1 MHMICEAGAGRAEN
15 LAYVRITFLHGDNAF
30 FHHLAPTCAY
40 TLAAQSCSH
49 NTKIV
54 DDMALNYI
62 WSGFFLVGFIAAL
75 LQWLFL
81 GDTEIF
87 KKIIDGTFDS
97 AKMGVMDIALPL
109 AGVMTLWLGI
119 MNVGEKAGAIGVL
132 AKIISPFFSRIFP
145 EVPKDHPATGHM
157 VMNFSA
163 NLLGLDN
170 AATPFGLKAM
180 ESLQTL
186 NPDKDTA
193 SNAQIMFLV
202 LHTSGL
208 TLIPLAIMAQRSI
221 LGAKDPSDIFIP
233 CMIATYVA
241 TVTGLIVVAIK
252 QRINLFDRVVLAWL
266 GGMTSAIAL
275 LIYYFTQY
283 LTKPEIQLV
292 SKVASN
298 LILFSIIIVFI
309 VGAMRKKV
317 NVYEAFIEGA
327 KGGIQTSLTI
337 IPYLVGMLVAISV
350 IRNSGVLGFVVSGLE
365 WVFIHLGMTTEFTPA
380 LPTALMKPLSG
391 SGSKAMMIDAMQT
404 YGVDSFVGRLA
415 CIFQGSAD
423 TTFYIVALY
432 FGSVGIRKT
441 RYAISCGLI
450 ADFAG
455 IIAAI
460 FVAYMFFG

>member
-1 MHMICEAGAGRAEN
+1 
-15 LAYVRITFLHGDNAF
+15 
-30 FHHLAPTCAY
+30 
-40 TLAAQSCSH
+40 
-49 NTKIV
+49 
-54 DDMALNYI
+54 MALNYI
-62 WSGFFLVGFIAAL
+62 WSGFFLVGFLAAL
-75 LQWLFL
+75 AQWLFL

-87 KKIIDGTFDS
+87 KKIVDGTFES

-119 MNVGEKAGAIGVL
+119 MNIGEKAGAIGWL
-132 AKIISPFFSRIFP
+132 ARVIAPFFSRIFP

-208 TLIPLAIMAQRSI
+208 TLIPLAIMAQRAI

-241 TVTGLIVVAIK
+241 TLTGIIVVSIK
-252 QRINLFDRVVLAWL
+252 QRINLLNRVVIGWL
-266 GGMTSAIAL
+266 GGMTAAICAL
-275 LIYYFTQY
+275 IFFFTNF
-283 LTKPEIQLV
+283 LTKPEIELV
-292 SKVASN
+292 SRVSSN

-309 VGAMRKKV
+309 LGAMRKQV

-350 IRNSGVLGFVVSGLE
+350 IRNSGVLGFVVRGLE
-365 WVFIHLGMTTEFTPA
+365 WIFISLGMPTEFTPA

-391 SGSKAMMIDAMQT
+391 SGSKAMMIDAMTT

-455 IIAAI
+455 IVTAI
-460 FVAYMFFG
+460 CVAYLFFG

>member
-1 MHMICEAGAGRAEN
+1 
-15 LAYVRITFLHGDNAF
+15 
-30 FHHLAPTCAY
+30 
-40 TLAAQSCSH
+40 
-49 NTKIV
+49 
-54 DDMALNYI
+54 MALNYI
-62 WSGFFLVGFIAAL
+62 WIGFFLVGFVAAL
-75 LQWLFL
+75 AQWIFL

-87 KKIIDGTFDS
+87 KRIIDGTFDS

-109 AGVMTLWLGI
+109 AGVMTLWLGL
-119 MNVGEKAGAIGVL
+119 MNVGEKAGAVGWL

-180 ESLQTL
+180 ESLQSL
-186 NPDKDTA
+186 NPNKDTA

-208 TLIPLAIMAQRSI
+208 TLIPLAIMAQRAI

-241 TVTGLIVVAIK
+241 TVAGIIAVSIR
-252 QRINLFDRVVLAWL
+252 QRINLINGVVLGWL
-266 GGMTSAIAL
+266 GGMTAAIAG
-275 LIYYFTQY
+275 LIWYMTTF
-283 LTKPEIQLV
+283 LSKPEIETF

-298 LILFSIIIVFI
+298 LILFTIIVVFI
-309 VGAMRKKV
+309 VGALRKKV

-350 IRNSGVLGFVVSGLE
+350 IRNSGVLGFVVQGLE
-365 WVFIHLGMTTEFTPA
+365 WLIRQAGLDTAFTPA

-391 SGSKAMMIDAMQT
+391 SGSRALMIDAMKT

-432 FGSVGIRKT
+432 FGSVGVRKT

-450 ADFAG
+450 ADLAG

-460 FVAYMFFG
+460 SVAYVFFA

>member
-1 MHMICEAGAGRAEN
+1 
-15 LAYVRITFLHGDNAF
+15 
-30 FHHLAPTCAY
+30 
-40 TLAAQSCSH
+40 
-49 NTKIV
+49 
-54 DDMALNYI
+54 MALNYI
-62 WSGFFLVGFIAAL
+62 WIGFFLVGFIAAVA
-75 LQWLFL
+75 QWIFL

-87 KKIIDGTFDS
+87 KRIIDGTFDS

-119 MNVGEKAGAIGVL
+119 MNIGEKAGAIGWL

-145 EVPKDHPATGHM
+145 DVPKDHPATGHM

-186 NPDKDTA
+186 NPQKDTA

-208 TLIPLAIMAQRSI
+208 TLIPLAIMAQRAI

-233 CMIATYVA
+233 CMVATYVA
-241 TVTGLIVVAIK
+241 TVAGIIAVSIR
-252 QRINLFDRVVLAWL
+252 QRINLIDGVVLSWL
-266 GGMTSAIAL
+266 GGITAAIGL
-275 LIYYFTQY
+275 MIFYFTTY
-283 LTKPEIQLV
+283 LTKPEIETV

-298 LILFSIIIVFI
+298 LILFSIIVVFI
-309 VGAMRKKV
+309 VGAMRKGV
-317 NVYEAFIEGA
+317 NVYDAFIEGA

-350 IRNSGVLGFVVSGLE
+350 IRNSGVLGYIVQGLE
-365 WVFIHLGMTTEFTPA
+365 WVIRLAGIDTAFTPA

-391 SGSKAMMIDAMQT
+391 SGSKAMMIDAMKT

-432 FGSVGIRKT
+432 FGSVGVRKT

-450 ADFAG
+450 ADLAG

-460 FVAYMFFG
+460 SVAYVFFG

>member
-1 MHMICEAGAGRAEN
+1 M
-15 LAYVRITFLHGDNAF
+15 
-30 FHHLAPTCAY
+30 
-40 TLAAQSCSH
+40 S
-49 NTKIV
+49 
-54 DDMALNYI
+54 LNYI
-62 WSGFFLVGFIAAL
+62 WAGFFLVGFAAAVA
-75 LQWLFL
+75 QWIFL

-87 KKIIDGTFDS
+87 KKIIDGTFES
-97 AKMGVMDIALPL
+97 ARSGVMDIALPL

-119 MNVGEKAGAIGVL
+119 MNIGEKAGAIAWF
-132 AKIISPFFSRIFP
+132 AKMIAPFFSRIFP

-180 ESLQTL
+180 ESLQSL

-208 TLIPLAIMAQRSI
+208 TLIPLAIMAQRAI

-241 TVTGLIVVAIK
+241 TVAGIIAVSIRQK
-252 QRINLFDRVVLAWL
+252 INLFDSVLLSWM
-266 GGMTSAIAL
+266 GGITAAIVGM
-275 LIYYFTQY
+275 IWYFTNY
-283 LTKPEIQLV
+283 LSKTEIETV
-292 SKVASN
+292 SKVVSN
-298 LILFSIIIVFI
+298 LILMGVITVFL
-309 VGAMRKKV
+309 VGAMRRKV

-327 KGGIQTSLTI
+327 KGGIQTSITV
-337 IPYLVGMLVAISV
+337 IPYLVGMLVAIGV
-350 IRNSGVLGFVVSGLE
+350 FRNAGVFGFIVTAFEWLFSSLGFNTDFV
-365 WVFIHLGMTTEFTPA
+365 PA

-404 YGVDSFVGRLA
+404 YGPDSFVGRLA

-450 ADFAG
+450 ADLAG
-455 IIAAI
+455 VITAI
-460 FVAYMFFG
+460 CVAYVFFG

>member
-1 MHMICEAGAGRAEN
+1 
-15 LAYVRITFLHGDNAF
+15 
-30 FHHLAPTCAY
+30 
-40 TLAAQSCSH
+40 
-49 NTKIV
+49 
-54 DDMALNYI
+54 MALNYI
-62 WSGFFLVGFIAAL
+62 WSGFFIVGFVAAL
-75 LQWLFL
+75 AQWLFL

-87 KKIIDGTFDS
+87 KKIVDGTFDS
-97 AKMGVMDIALPL
+97 AKSGVMDIALPL

-119 MNVGEKAGAIGVL
+119 MNIGEKAGAVGWL
-132 AKIISPFFSRIFP
+132 AKVIAPFFSRIFP
-145 EVPKDHPATGHM
+145 DVPKEHPATGHM

-186 NPDKDTA
+186 NPTKDTA

-208 TLIPLAIMAQRSI
+208 TLIPVAIMAQRAI

-233 CMIATYVA
+233 CIIATYVA
-241 TVTGLIVVAIK
+241 TVTGIVAVSIR
-252 QRINLFDRVVLAWL
+252 QRINLLNRVVLGWL
-266 GGMTSAIAL
+266 GGMTAAIAA
-275 LIYYFTQY
+275 LIWYFTVF
-283 LTKPEIQLV
+283 LTKPEIELV

-298 LILFSIIIVFI
+298 LVLLTIIIVFI
-309 VGAMRKKV
+309 VGAMRKGE

-327 KGGIQTSLTI
+327 KGGITTSLTI

-350 IRNSGVLGFVVSGLE
+350 IRNSGVLGFVVAGLD
-365 WVFIHLGMTTEFTPA
+365 WCFVHLGMHTEFTPA

-391 SGSKAMMIDAMQT
+391 SGSKAMMIDAMRT

-441 RYAISCGLI
+441 RYAIACGLL

-455 IIAAI
+455 IVAAI

>member
-1 MHMICEAGAGRAEN
+1 
-15 LAYVRITFLHGDNAF
+15 
-30 FHHLAPTCAY
+30 
-40 TLAAQSCSH
+40 
-49 NTKIV
+49 
-54 DDMALNYI
+54 MALNYI
-62 WSGFFLVGFIAAL
+62 WIGFFLVSFVAAL
-75 LQWLFL
+75 AQLIFL

-87 KKIIDGTFDS
+87 KRIIDGTFDA

-119 MNVGEKAGAIGVL
+119 MNIGEKAGAVGWL
-132 AKIISPFFSRIFP
+132 AKVISPFFSRIFP

-186 NPDKDTA
+186 NPNKDTA

-208 TLIPLAIMAQRSI
+208 TLIPLAIMAQRAI

-241 TVTGLIVVAIK
+241 TVAGIIAVSIR
-252 QRINLFDRVVLAWL
+252 QRINLLNGVVLGWL
-266 GGMTSAIAL
+266 GGMTAAIAA
-275 LIYYFTQY
+275 LIWYFTAF
-283 LTKPEIQLV
+283 LTKPEIETV

-298 LILFSIIIVFI
+298 LILFSIIVVFI
-309 VGAMRKKV
+309 VGALIRRV

-350 IRNSGVLGFVVSGLE
+350 IRNAGVLGFVVQGLE
-365 WVFIHLGMTTEFTPA
+365 WLIRMAGLDTAFTPA

-391 SGSKAMMIDAMQT
+391 SGSRALMIDAMKT

-432 FGSVGIRKT
+432 FGSVGVRKT

-450 ADFAG
+450 ADLAG
-455 IIAAI
+455 IVAAI
-460 FVAYMFFG
+460 AVAYVFFG

>member
-1 MHMICEAGAGRAEN
+1 
-15 LAYVRITFLHGDNAF
+15 
-30 FHHLAPTCAY
+30 
-40 TLAAQSCSH
+40 
-49 NTKIV
+49 
-54 DDMALNYI
+54 MALNYI
-62 WSGFFLVGFIAAL
+62 WIGFFLVGFVAAL
-75 LQWLFL
+75 AQWIFL

-87 KKIIDGTFDS
+87 KRIIDGTFDS
-97 AKMGVMDIALPL
+97 AKLGVMDIALPL

-119 MNVGEKAGAIGVL
+119 MNIGEKAGAVGWL
-132 AKIISPFFSRIFP
+132 AKVISPFFSRIFP

-186 NPDKDTA
+186 NPNKDTA

-208 TLIPLAIMAQRSI
+208 TLIPLAIMAQRAI

-241 TVTGLIVVAIK
+241 TVTGIIAVSIR
-252 QRINLFDRVVLAWL
+252 QRINLLNGVVLSWL
-266 GGMTSAIAL
+266 GGMTAAIVGFIWYITTHL
-275 LIYYFTQY
+275 S
-283 LTKPEIQLV
+283 KPEIETF
-292 SKVASN
+292 SKVTSN
-298 LILFSIIIVFI
+298 LILFTIIVVFI
-309 VGAMRKKV
+309 VGAMRKGV

-350 IRNSGVLGFVVSGLE
+350 IRNSGVLGFVVQGLE
-365 WVFIHLGMTTEFTPA
+365 WLIRQAGLDTAFTPA

-391 SGSKAMMIDAMQT
+391 SGSKAMMIDAMKT

-415 CIFQGSAD
+415 CVFQGSAD

-432 FGSVGIRKT
+432 FGSVGVKKT

-450 ADFAG
+450 ADLAG
-455 IIAAI
+455 IVAAI
-460 FVAYMFFG
+460 AVAYVFFG

>member
-1 MHMICEAGAGRAEN
+1 M
-15 LAYVRITFLHGDNAF
+15 
-30 FHHLAPTCAY
+30 
-40 TLAAQSCSH
+40 S
-49 NTKIV
+49 
-54 DDMALNYI
+54 LNYI
-62 WSGFFLVGFIAAL
+62 WSGFFLVGFAAAL
-75 LQWLFL
+75 AQFL
-81 GDTEIF
+81 LTGDTEIF
-87 KKIIDGTFDS
+87 KRIIDGTFDS
-97 AKMGVMDIALPL
+97 AKAGVMDIALPL

-119 MNVGEKAGAIGVL
+119 MNIGEKAGAIDLL
-132 AKIISPFFSRIFP
+132 ARLIAPFFSRIFP
-145 EVPKDHPATGHM
+145 GVPKNHPATGHM

-186 NPDKDTA
+186 NPSKDEPTD
-193 SNAQIMFLV
+193 AQIMFLV

-221 LGAKDPSDIFIP
+221 LGAADPSDIFIP

-241 TVTGLIVVAIK
+241 TVTGIIAVAIR
-252 QRINLFDRVVLAWL
+252 QRINLFNGVVLSWL
-266 GGMTSAIAL
+266 GGMTAAIAGMVF
-275 LIYYFTQY
+275 YFTHY
-283 LTKPEIQLV
+283 LTKIEIELF
-292 SKVASN
+292 SKVFSN
-298 LILFSIIIVFI
+298 LVLMVVIAGFII
-309 VGAMRKKV
+309 GALRRKV

-327 KGGIQTSLTI
+327 KGGIQTSITV

-350 IRNSGVLGFVVSGLE
+350 IRNAGVFTFVVEGFSWLFGHLGFNTDFVPS
-365 WVFIHLGMTTEFTPA
+365 

-391 SGSKAMMIDAMQT
+391 SAAKAMMIDTMRT

-415 CIFQGSAD
+415 CVFNGSAD

-450 ADFAG
+450 ADLAG
-455 IIAAI
+455 VIAAI
-460 FVAYMFFG
+460 FVSYLFFH

>member
-1 MHMICEAGAGRAEN
+1 M
-15 LAYVRITFLHGDNAF
+15 
-30 FHHLAPTCAY
+30 
-40 TLAAQSCSH
+40 S
-49 NTKIV
+49 
-54 DDMALNYI
+54 LNYI
-62 WSGFFLVGFIAAL
+62 WSGFFLVGFAAAL
-75 LQWLFL
+75 AQWILL
-81 GDTEIF
+81 GDNEIF
-87 KKIIDGTFDS
+87 KRIIDGTFES
-97 AKMGVMDIALPL
+97 ARMGVMDIALPL

-119 MNVGEKAGAIGVL
+119 MNIGEKAGAIGWL

-145 EVPKDHPATGHM
+145 DVPKDHPATGHM

-186 NPDKDTA
+186 NPNKDEA

-208 TLIPLAIMAQRSI
+208 TLIPLAIMAQRAI
-221 LGAKDPSDIFIP
+221 LGAADPSDVFIP

-241 TVTGLIVVAIK
+241 TVTGIIGVAIR
-252 QRINLFDRVVLAWL
+252 QRINLFDSVVLSWL
-266 GGMTSAIAL
+266 GGITAAIVS
-275 LIYYFTQY
+275 LIFYFTQY
-283 LTKPEIQLV
+283 LTRTEIETF
-292 SKVASN
+292 SKVFSN
-298 LILFSIIIVFI
+298 LVLIGVITVFI
-309 VGAMRKKV
+309 VGALRKKV

-327 KGGIQTSLTI
+327 KGGIQTSLTV

-350 IRNSGVLGFVVSGLE
+350 IRNAGIFNFVVSGFN
-365 WVFIHLGMTTEFTPA
+365 WIFSGLGFNTDFVPA

-391 SGSKAMMIDAMQT
+391 SGSKAMMIDAMKT

-415 CIFQGSAD
+415 CVFQGSAD

-455 IIAAI
+455 VITAIA
-460 FVAYMFFG
+460 VAYVFFH

>member
-1 MHMICEAGAGRAEN
+1 
-15 LAYVRITFLHGDNAF
+15 
-30 FHHLAPTCAY
+30 
-40 TLAAQSCSH
+40 
-49 NTKIV
+49 
-54 DDMALNYI
+54 
-62 WSGFFLVGFIAAL
+62 
-75 LQWLFL
+75 
-81 GDTEIF
+81 
-87 KKIIDGTFDS
+87 
-97 AKMGVMDIALPL
+97 
-109 AGVMTLWLGI
+109 MTLWLGI
-119 MNVGEKAGAIGVL
+119 MNVGEKAGAVGWL

-145 EVPKDHPATGHM
+145 DVPKDHPATGHM

-186 NPDKDTA
+186 NPNKDEA

-221 LGAKDPSDIFIP
+221 LGAADPSDVFIP

-241 TVTGLIVVAIK
+241 TVVGIIGVAIR
-252 QRINLFDRVVLAWL
+252 QRINLLNSVVLSWL
-266 GGMTSAIAL
+266 GGMTAAIAS
-275 LIYYFTQY
+275 LIWYFTQY
-283 LTKPEIQLV
+283 LTRTEIETV

-298 LILFSIIIVFI
+298 LILIGVIAVFI
-309 VGAMRKKV
+309 IGALIKKV

-327 KGGIQTSLTI
+327 KGGIQTSLTV

-350 IRNSGVLGFVVSGLE
+350 IRNAGVFNFVVGGFN
-365 WVFIHLGMTTEFTPA
+365 WVFTHLGVNTDFVPA

-391 SGSKAMMIDAMQT
+391 SGSKAMMIDAMKT

-415 CIFQGSAD
+415 CVFQGSAD

-455 IIAAI
+455 VLTAI
-460 FVAYMFFG
+460 GVAYVFFH

>member
-1 MHMICEAGAGRAEN
+1 
-15 LAYVRITFLHGDNAF
+15 
-30 FHHLAPTCAY
+30 
-40 TLAAQSCSH
+40 
-49 NTKIV
+49 
-54 DDMALNYI
+54 MALNYI
-62 WSGFFLVGFIAAL
+62 WSGFFIVGFAAAL

-87 KKIIDGTFDS
+87 KKIIDGTFES
-97 AKMGVMDIALPL
+97 ARAAVMDIALPL
-109 AGVMTLWLGI
+109 AGIMTLWLGI
-119 MNVGEKAGAIGVL
+119 MNIGEKAGAVGWL
-132 AKIISPFFSRIFP
+132 ARVIAPFFSRIFP
-145 EVPKDHPATGHM
+145 DVPKDHPATGHM

-186 NPDKDTA
+186 NPTKDTA

-208 TLIPLAIMAQRSI
+208 TLIPLAIMAQRAI
-221 LGAKDPSDIFIP
+221 LGAANPADIFIP
-233 CMIATYVA
+233 CIIATYVA
-241 TVTGLIVVAIK
+241 TVTGIIVVSIR
-252 QRINLFDRVVLAWL
+252 QGINLLNRVVLGWL
-266 GGMTSAIAL
+266 GGITAAIVGL
-275 LIYYFTQY
+275 VCYFMVF
-283 LTKPEIQLV
+283 LTKQEIELV

-298 LILFSIIIVFI
+298 LILFSIIIIFI
-309 VGAMRKKV
+309 VGAMRKGV

-327 KGGIQTSLTI
+327 KGGITTSLTV

-350 IRNSGVLGFVVSGLE
+350 IRNSGVLGFIVAGLD
-365 WVFIHLGMTTEFTPA
+365 WVFVHLGMNTEFTPA

-455 IIAAI
+455 IVAAI
-460 FVAYMFFG
+460 SVAYMFFG

>member
-1 MHMICEAGAGRAEN
+1 
-15 LAYVRITFLHGDNAF
+15 
-30 FHHLAPTCAY
+30 
-40 TLAAQSCSH
+40 
-49 NTKIV
+49 
-54 DDMALNYI
+54 MALNYI
-62 WSGFFLVGFIAAL
+62 WIGFFLVGFVAAL
-75 LQWLFL
+75 AQWIFL

-87 KKIIDGTFDS
+87 KRIIDGTFD
-97 AKMGVMDIALPL
+97 AARMGVMDIALPL

-119 MNVGEKAGAIGVL
+119 MNIGEKAGAVGWL
-132 AKIISPFFSRIFP
+132 ARLISPFFSRIFP

-186 NPDKDTA
+186 NPNKDTA

-208 TLIPLAIMAQRSI
+208 TLIPLAIMAQRAI

-241 TVTGLIVVAIK
+241 TVAGIIAVSIR
-252 QRINLFDRVVLAWL
+252 QRINLLNGVVLGWL
-266 GGMTSAIAL
+266 GGMTAAIAA
-275 LIYYFTQY
+275 LIWYFTQY
-283 LTKPEIQLV
+283 LSKPEIETV

-298 LILFSIIIVFI
+298 LILFSIIVAFL
-309 VGAMRKKV
+309 VGAMIKRV

-327 KGGIQTSLTI
+327 KGGIQTSITI

-350 IRNSGVLGFVVSGLE
+350 VRNAGVLGFVVQGLE
-365 WVFIHLGMTTEFTPA
+365 WLIRLAGLDTAFTPA

-391 SGSKAMMIDAMQT
+391 SGSRALMIDAMKT

-432 FGSVGIRKT
+432 FGSVGVRKT

-450 ADFAG
+450 ADLAG
-455 IIAAI
+455 IVAAI
-460 FVAYMFFG
+460 SVAYVFFG

>member
-1 MHMICEAGAGRAEN
+1 
-15 LAYVRITFLHGDNAF
+15 
-30 FHHLAPTCAY
+30 
-40 TLAAQSCSH
+40 
-49 NTKIV
+49 
-54 DDMALNYI
+54 MALNYI
-62 WSGFFLVGFIAAL
+62 WSGFFLVGFVAAL
-75 LQWLFL
+75 AQWLFL

-87 KKIIDGTFDS
+87 MRIIDGTFDS
-97 AKMGVMDIALPL
+97 AKLAVMEIALPL

-119 MNVGEKAGAIGVL
+119 MNIGEKAGAVGVL
-132 AKIISPFFSRIFP
+132 ARVISPFFSRIFP

-186 NPDKDTA
+186 NPSKDTA

-208 TLIPLAIMAQRSI
+208 TLIPLAIMAQRAI

-241 TVTGLIVVAIK
+241 TLTGIIAVSIR
-252 QRINLFDRVVLAWL
+252 QRINLLNGVVLSWL
-266 GGMTSAIAL
+266 GGMTGAIAL
-275 LIYYFTQY
+275 LIWYFTNF
-283 LTKPEIQLV
+283 LTKPQIELV
-292 SKVASN
+292 SKVSSN

-309 VGAMRKKV
+309 LGAMRKKV
-317 NVYEAFIEGA
+317 NVYDAFIEGA
-327 KGGIQTSLTI
+327 KGGITTSLTI

-350 IRNSGVLGFVVSGLE
+350 IRNSGVLGFIVSGMD
-365 WVFIHLGMTTEFTPA
+365 WVFVHMGFNTDFTPA

-391 SGSKAMMIDAMQT
+391 SGSKAMMIDAMKT

-415 CIFQGSAD
+415 CVFQGSAD

-460 FVAYMFFG
+460 LVSYLFFH

>member
-1 MHMICEAGAGRAEN
+1 M
-15 LAYVRITFLHGDNAF
+15 
-30 FHHLAPTCAY
+30 
-40 TLAAQSCSH
+40 S
-49 NTKIV
+49 
-54 DDMALNYI
+54 LNYI
-62 WSGFFLVGFIAAL
+62 WSGFFLVGFLAAL
-75 LQWLFL
+75 AQFLFL

-87 KKIIDGTFDS
+87 KRIIDGTFDS
-97 AKMGVMDIALPL
+97 ARTGVMDIALPL

-119 MNVGEKAGAIGVL
+119 MNIGEKAGAIDLL
-132 AKIISPFFSRIFP
+132 AKLIAPFFSRIFP
-145 EVPKDHPATGHM
+145 GVPSNHPATGHM

-186 NPDKDTA
+186 NPNKDEPTD
-193 SNAQIMFLV
+193 AQIMFLV

-221 LGAKDPSDIFIP
+221 LGAADPSDIFIP
-233 CMIATYVA
+233 CMVATYVA
-241 TVTGLIVVAIK
+241 TMTGIIAVAIR
-252 QRINLFDRVVLAWL
+252 QRINLFNRVVVGWL
-266 GGMTSAIAL
+266 GGITAFI
-275 LIYYFTQY
+275 IGIVWYFTNF
-283 LTKPEIQLV
+283 LTKPEIEVV
-292 SKVASN
+292 SKVFSN
-298 LILFSIIIVFI
+298 FVLIAVIGGFII
-309 VGAMRKKV
+309 GALRKKV

-327 KGGIQTSLTI
+327 KGGIQTSITV

-350 IRNSGVLGFVVSGLE
+350 IRNAGLLGFIVQGFSWL
-365 WVFIHLGMTTEFTPA
+365 FSMLGFNTDFVAA

-391 SGSKAMMIDAMQT
+391 SAAKAMMIDTMQT

-415 CIFQGSAD
+415 CVFQGSAD

-450 ADFAG
+450 ADLAG
-455 IIAAI
+455 VIAAI
-460 FVAYMFFG
+460 AISYVFFY